1 MKKKSAYSALNRR
14 LGTILFVAIL
24 VLAAFLRVHK
34 LSSLPPG
41 ISVDEAQWV
50 LNALNASRGS
60 LGLLFEGSSN
70 IGFAAYIGLGAVL
83 LWLWESVLALRYLNA
98 ALGVVMVAGL
108 YFWAKDSFGRRA
120 ALLAAF
126 LAAVSPWALTLS
138 RNVLP
143 INLALA
149 ALVWL
154 CFLAQRAYKTGK
166 WGYSV
171 AAALTMVAGCF
182 SARLFWLV
190 PVVFAVAAVV
200 LLLQRKFVSSRKRL
214 LVSTAVVGL
223 LVLVPMAVLLLIGKA
238 NPAAG
243 IVRSNVGDNTGFTVV
258 AKASLE
264 NAGKTVLMFFTSGDE
279 NYTHNLGGVP
289 LLNAFT
295 ALMFLLGVLLA
306 LARRSRMA
314 YGFVGIGLT
323 VLVLPSIVGLGVDA
337 PDAYR
342 AALAMPFIFMLA
354 GIGTNHLLTRWYAM
368 FPINTTARSL
378 GLSFVV
384 LLLVLTAY
392 QGYRQYFVAWAQDPQ
407 TFVAYREDLVE
418 AARYGKA
425 NQAEPYIV
433 ARPEEL
439 AVVAASRM
447 ARNATGF
454 GGNIEQLESLPLAN
468 KPQVIILLGA
478 DSSEL
483 RALKRR
489 VEAKFPKG
497 SFGVNTSPF
506 NESQLFVWYRT
517 P

>member
-1 MKKKSAYSALNRR
+1 MKKKAAYLALNRR

-24 VLAAFLRVHK
+24 ALAAFLRMHK
-34 LSSLPPG
+34 LANLPPG

-50 LNALNASRGS
+50 LSALDVSRGS
-60 LGLLFEGSSN
+60 LRQLFEGGSN
-70 IGFAAYIGLGAVL
+70 IGFAAYIGVSAVL
-83 LWLWESVLALRYLNA
+83 LWLWESIVALRYLNA

-120 ALLAAF
+120 ALLSAF
-126 LAAVSPWALTLS
+126 LAAVSPWAITLS
-138 RNVLP
+138 RNALP

-166 WGYSV
+166 WGYTV
-171 AAALTMVAGCF
+171 AAALTMVVGSF

-190 PVVFAVAAVV
+190 PVVFAIAVVV
-200 LLLQRKFVSSRKRL
+200 LLLQKKLTTSRTRL

-223 LVLVPMAVLLLIGKA
+223 LVLVPMIILLLVGRA
-238 NPAAG
+238 NPVVG
-243 IVRSNVGDNTGFTVV
+243 LVRSNVGDTTRVTAV

-264 NAGKTVLMFFTSGDE
+264 NAGKTGLMFFTSGDE

-306 LARRSRMA
+306 VARRSRMV
-314 YGFVGIGLT
+314 YGFVVIGLT
-323 VLVLPSIVGLGVDA
+323 VLLLPSIVGLGVFT

-342 AALAMPFIFMLA
+342 AALAMPFVFMLA

-384 LLLVLTAY
+384 FLLVLTAY

-418 AARYGKA
+418 AARYAKT
-425 NQAEPYIV
+425 NQSKTFII

-447 ARNATGF
+447 TRNAADF
-454 GGNIEQLESLPLAN
+454 GGSIEQLENLPLAN
-468 KPQVIILLGA
+468 KPQAVIILGA

-497 SFGVNTSPF
+497 SFGVSTSPF
-506 NESQLFVWYRT
+506 NEGQLFVWYKT